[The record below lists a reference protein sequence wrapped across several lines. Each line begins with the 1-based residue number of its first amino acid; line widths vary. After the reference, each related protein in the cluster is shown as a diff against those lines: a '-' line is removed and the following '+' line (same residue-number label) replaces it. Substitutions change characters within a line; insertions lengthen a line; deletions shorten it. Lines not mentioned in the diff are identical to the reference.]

1 MSEEP
6 TVVRRQVKIT
16 NALGLHLRP
25 ADKFVKLAMQFQS
38 EIRVH
43 YNGNVF
49 NGKSILG
56 LTTLA
61 AECGTCLELE
71 ASGADAA
78 EAIEALTE
86 LVRAQFYEDEY
97 GSGSGE
103 IQSAGPLP

>member
-1 MSEEP
+1 MSEEIP
-6 TVVRRQVKIT
+6 VARRQVKIT

-43 YNGNVF
+43 YNGNVY

-61 AECGTCLELE
+61 AECGTCLDLE
-71 ASGADAA
+71 ASGSDAA
-78 EAIEALTE
+78 EAIDALAE
-86 LVRAQFYEDEY
+86 LVRAQFYEDQYE
-97 GSGSGE
+97 SGAGE
-103 IQSAGPLP
+103 PQSTEPVQ